1 MNLFSIEFAV
11 SFFIFWLFYY
21 FFNSNIKAQKWLILG
36 FSYLFL
42 GLAGLK
48 FLIINIIFSL
58 IIYKFAKKIY
68 DTNSSSSLFLGI
80 VFVVLTLAF
89 FKYNGFFEL
98 NFGTIKFENIALPLG
113 VSFYSFMSIILLVDS
128 YNQEIDKPN
137 LLDTL
142 LFLSFFAVI
151 ISGPILKPK
160 PFFEKLNSKKE
171 FSEES
176 KIFTLLTLAI
186 IKKLLI
192 ANHLFDIIN
201 PIFQAPNSLATS
213 ELIATLFGYS
223 IMLYCDFSGYVD
235 FVLALGLMCGFNLP
249 TNFNRP
255 FAALNL
261 KEFWQNWHISL
272 MNFFK
277 NYIYIPLGGSRGGT
291 LLTQINVLIVFFI
304 SGIWHGAGINFLIW
318 GLMHGLGVI
327 FLNLTKELDLLVFDC
342 LKRFFTFVFVSFIW
356 IFFVTDFIGMLRFLK
371 AISTNLEGDRLNIIA
386 VFAIAFLFTFIYSK
400 INLKSLLFTFFQ
412 KINLFFSTIFLAIFG
427 LIVYFLMPSGM
438 PNFIYQGF

>member
-11 SFFIFWLFYY
+11 SFFIFWLLYY

-42 GLAGLK
+42 GLLGLK
-48 FLIINIIFSL
+48 FLIINIVFSL
-58 IIYKFAKKIY
+58 IVYFFAKKIH
-68 DTNSSSSLFLGI
+68 DTNSSFDLFLGI
-80 VFVVLTLAF
+80 AFVVLTLAF

-98 NFGTIKFENIALPLG
+98 KFGVIKFENIALPLG

-128 YNQEIDKPN
+128 YNQEIDEPN

-160 PFFEKLNSKKE
+160 PFFERLNTKKE
-171 FSEES
+171 FGKEN
-176 KIFTLLTLAI
+176 KIFALLTLAI

-201 PIFQAPNSLATS
+201 PAFQAPHSLETS

-249 TNFNRP
+249 PNFNRP

-261 KEFWQNWHISL
+261 KEFWQNWHMTL

-291 LLTQINVLIVFFI
+291 LATQINVLIVFFI
-304 SGIWHGAGINFLIW
+304 SGIWHGAGINFIIW
-318 GLMHGLGVI
+318 GLMHGFGVI
-327 FLNLTKELDLLVFDC
+327 FLNLTKEIDLLKFDF
-342 LKRFFTFVFVSFIW
+342 LKRFFTFIFVSFIW
-356 IFFVTDFIGMLRFLK
+356 IFFVTDFAGMLRFLK
-371 AISTNLEGDRLNIIA
+371 AMRANLEGDYLNIIA
-386 VFAIAFLFTFIYSK
+386 VFAMAFLFTFIYAN
-400 INLKSLLFTFFQ
+400 INFRSIIFNFFS
-412 KINLFFSTIFLAIFG
+412 KINLFFSMIFLTVFG